1 MYHQTLGQWD
11 DWPSDPVYH
20 VYWRLSDFYRFSYYR
35 CNVLTTVDLRPSSN
49 VIGNEEGPFLWFM
62 ILAFEG
68 QFLQLLLVHLKS
80 EDYFL
85 TLYLY
90 EEVSNVKKSQKF
102 SLSAK
107 PVYQDFAACSWT
119 GELYFGLIL
128 PKYSFWFFGQFS
140 LGFFKVLGDSVNYHK
155 MLGHVCFHSLWV
167 HKD

>member
-1 MYHQTLGQWD
+1 MHINWIGKSSELKLHCFCLFDAYSMPKDIYSVNHQTLGQWED
-11 DWPSDPVYH
+11 RPSAPVYYI
-20 VYWRLSDFYRFSYYR
+20 YWRLSDFYRFSYYR

-107 PVYQDFAACSWT
+107 SVYQDFAFSYSWH
-119 GELYFGLIL
+119 
-128 PKYSFWFFGQFS
+128 SS
-140 LGFFKVLGDSVNYHK
+140 LKNRLT
-155 MLGHVCFHSLWV
+155 LWTPV
-167 HKD
+167 S